1 MSWCVS
7 ELFLGTHGASC
18 AEPSEARLRAADESV
33 ISFVIVKASEGSEG
47 EDELQSASLLPRCVK
62 RCFVFIHFTRF
73 PFLLSQVSTFV
84 VKPMKTIHFGS
95 LGGPKRASLRPSKGV
110 LWGFPG
116 ALREGPLGP
125 LWELRKL
132 VFPKENQ

>member
-1 MSWCVS
+1 MIP
-7 ELFLGTHGASC
+7 GASC

-73 PFLLSQVSTFV
+73 PFLLSQVLV
-84 VKPMKTIHFGS
+84 DG
-95 LGGPKRASLRPSKGV
+95 KGV
-110 LWGFPG
+110 VLSL
-116 ALREGPLGP
+116 LRARQGSSCRATAPHY
-125 LWELRKL
+125 
-132 VFPKENQ
+132 F